1 MKINEV
7 VNLRLYNL
15 AIALVISI
23 GFEGCSIN
31 TRQESNPQTTDVQ
44 PVISSQLPPDELTT
58 RKQKQWNPVI
68 EKIVSSPK
76 VKNSKPVPVEPVFVQ
91 ESETKD
97 CVSLNGSQLH
107 SANSPELFKQGSFMT
122 LTPTQKLNDLS
133 NPLYHL
139 TLYADG
145 HCWIYEAV
153 SGRAKTQN
161 RDRNKAGTQAPL
173 PNGQYRVAESTV
185 PGTDPE
191 VGKHFLPLQPL
202 FQTGRSAMGIHYDPS
217 FQKKNGEDGT
227 EGCIALTKKQEL
239 EELLNKVHKYQL
251 KYIEVKIQ

>member
-1 MKINEV
+1 MKINKLV
-7 VNLRLYNL
+7 KLNVYNITL
-15 AIALVISI
+15 AFLICI
-23 GFEGCSIN
+23 GFEGCFIDN
-31 TRQESNPQTTDVQ
+31 RQESTTQITDIK
-44 PVISSQLPPDELTT
+44 PVMNSQLPADYSTT
-58 RKQKQWNPVI
+58 RKQKQWNPAI
-68 EKIVSSPK
+68 EKIVSNPK
-76 VKNSKPVPVEPVFVQ
+76 VENNKSVPAEPVFVQ

-97 CVSLNGSQLH
+97 CVPPNGSQLH

-145 HCWIYEAV
+145 HCWIYEVV
-153 SGRAKTQN
+153 SGRANTQN

-173 PNGQYRVAESTV
+173 PNGQYRVAESTI

-191 VGKHFLPLQPL
+191 VGKRFLPIQPL
-202 FQTGRSAMGIHYDPS
+202 FRTGRSAMGIHYDPS

-227 EGCIALTKKQEL
+227 EGCIALTKEQEL
-239 EELLNKVHKYQL
+239 EELLNKVHKYQP
-251 KYIEVKIQ
+251 KYLEVKIL